1 MGRASCGLLLALA
14 RAWSSDNNR
23 VEASR
28 NESTTFSGSR
38 WSPAGTVAWCDPMMC
53 RVRRGAPEGG
63 ELKGAKLDS
72 RGGWGMEKV
81 KRGKTPGKDCHR
93 TPIPTP
99 AELRVGVPK
108 KKQCHEMLGCSPVD
122 PPLETNRLVT
132 CGAEG
137 ENKKDFVSVC
147 HTEYSC
153 RGIIDRCLGLP
164 IMPLC
169 CAWCCYRQSTTGDS
183 QIHAHTSTFSFRR
196 PVLNNPENSTLIRYS
211 D

>member
-1 MGRASCGLLLALA
+1 MSDYKGSTGRG
-14 RAWSSDNNR
+14 R
-23 VEASR
+23 VE
-28 NESTTFSGSR
+28 
-38 WSPAGTVAWCDPMMC
+38 
-53 RVRRGAPEGG
+53 RGEA
-63 ELKGAKLDS
+63 
-72 RGGWGMEKV
+72 RFTRGMEKV
-81 KRGKTPGKDCHR
+81 KRGKNPGKDCHR

-147 HTEYSC
+147 HTEYLLLQGNHRSLS
-153 RGIIDRCLGLP
+153 RTPYNAIVLWVG
-164 IMPLC
+164 
-169 CAWCCYRQSTTGDS
+169 TTGDS
-183 QIHAHTSTFSFRR
+183 QIHAHTSTFTFRQ